1 MRSEAAPSHV
11 STADFLGQARA
22 RVRGPGAAAEPRSGA
37 ALGRGGAGAVPALPR
52 PARWPALQVPR
63 GGGRGLSQPRSLRGV
78 ASAAGSAMPAAG
90 SEGEE
95 GPAGEQP
102 GPGTPKLCGY
112 LQKLSGKGPLRGFR
126 SRWFVFDPRRC
137 YLYYFKGPQ
146 EPVPLG
152 HLDIASACFSYHQ
165 PEAGA
170 AAAGDEPAAFE
181 VHSPGGAVTV
191 LKVGP
196 GQAGPVPAPVRGPSP
211 VRPCPSPAVLARP
224 RGSSA
229 ASVRACVGRKGLL
242 RKRRGD
248 RQYRAGP
255 SCLLVAS
262 LSFTISCLQCSS
274 EGKEMLLSTGWVGS
288 LESSG
293 QKKDF
298 RRNLAGW
305 GFGSLERVVVFQFW
319 GVFF

>member
-1 MRSEAAPSHV
+1 
-11 STADFLGQARA
+11 
-22 RVRGPGAAAEPRSGA
+22 
-37 ALGRGGAGAVPALPR
+37 
-52 PARWPALQVPR
+52 
-63 GGGRGLSQPRSLRGV
+63 
-78 ASAAGSAMPAAG
+78 MPAAG

-146 EPVPLG
+146 EPLPLG

-170 AAAGDEPAAFE
+170 AAAGDESAAFE

-196 GQAGPVPAPVRGPSP
+196 GRAGPVPAPVRASAPSP
-211 VRPCPSPAVLARP
+211 VPSVPSARSTGPAGGAPPPRPCGLVWEGRCCFAN
-224 RGSSA
+224 A
-229 ASVRACVGRKGLL
+229 AEIG
-242 RKRRGD
+242 
-248 RQYRAGP
+248 
-255 SCLLVAS
+255 
-262 LSFTISCLQCSS
+262 
-274 EGKEMLLSTGWVGS
+274 STG
-288 LESSG
+288 
-293 QKKDF
+293 
-298 RRNLAGW
+298 LAPAGC
-305 GFGSLERVVVFQFW
+305 
-319 GVFF
+319 